1 MGIDPE
7 DPNAPIFSPG
17 ERRDSGDRPYRN
29 RVIATENQ
37 GKVAEADYPF
47 DLPRNDTRGP
57 GNLAQVASA
66 LVADFELLHVL
77 DHDVAIVDDLM
88 AQLPQSLVETG
99 NPDG

>member
-7 DPNAPIFSPG
+7 HPDSLVFSPG

-37 GKVAEADYPF
+37 GKVAEGDYPF
-47 DLPRNDTRGP
+47 DFPRNDTGCP
-57 GNLAQVASA
+57 GNLTEVPST
-66 LVADFELLHVL
+66 LIPDFELLDIL
-77 DHDVAIVDDLM
+77 DHDVAVIDDFM

-99 NPDG
+99 NPDS